1 MTLKTAAKTVE
12 DIFLFYLLIFRFRLQ
27 LLPVW
32 KKVMAGTTN
41 SIVAVTDGH
50 CRHGQ
55 DLNAARE
62 RLSSDAKST
71 NQVEN
76 QQQLKTLTT
85 GVDFSTA
92 ISQNPGHDQQTNR
105 NKQ

>member
-55 DLNAARE
+55 DPNAARE

-92 ISQNPGHDQQTNR
+92 ISQNLGHDQQTNR

>member
-32 KKVMAGTTN
+32 KKVMAETTI

-55 DLNAARE
+55 DPNAARE

-76 QQQLKTLTT
+76 QQQLFGLLHRH
-85 GVDFSTA
+85 FSK
-92 ISQNPGHDQQTNR
+92 PGHDQQTNR